1 MFTIHD
7 ARASVR
13 RMLAARP
20 KCDNEIGPLP
30 TRHDERTTRSHGKTS
45 ADSHETARSSG
56 NLNPLKPPPDGAK
69 KIAAAFGAKA
79 KAATDNPD

>member
-1 MFTIHD
+1 
-7 ARASVR
+7 
-13 RMLAARP
+13 MLAARP